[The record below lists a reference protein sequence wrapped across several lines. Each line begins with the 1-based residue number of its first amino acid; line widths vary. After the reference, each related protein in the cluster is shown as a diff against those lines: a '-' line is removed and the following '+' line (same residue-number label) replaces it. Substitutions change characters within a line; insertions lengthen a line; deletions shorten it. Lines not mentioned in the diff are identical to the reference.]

1 MPTVCYSRQAKMRA
15 AALLLQPDAA
25 TEARLAARGC
35 EVVVAGRE
43 VPAGWGAAV
52 RSLLGRTQAPA
63 LLVDPRADELDAL
76 LGPIERDEADVVV
89 GRRPRVPLAE
99 RAVNRLASLALEGE
113 PASDAVSPARAFR
126 VAALTS
132 EPVRAEGDEAEA
144 EALVKLAAQHYRLA
158 EVDVAARPARSLTAL
173 GALARAFGRYATV
186 QNDADNAHEGYS
198 NLAHLEASAPNYNA
212 WLGDTFA
219 RWAGTRVLEIGAGI
233 GTITAHLAPG
243 RELVTALEVDEFY
256 VRRLR
261 NRFRGQRQVE
271 PYQSDVALAD
281 WQALR
286 SRRFDTVVLSN
297 VLEHIPDDAGAVRTF
312 AKILPPGGRL
322 ILYVPALPALFGSID
337 EAVGHHRRYT
347 PHALREVLE
356 PNGFDVEHLQWMN
369 LVGIPG
375 WYVNGRVLKRR
386 VLPPLQLRLYDQ
398 VAPWLAKAEA
408 QVRLPVGLS
417 LLCVAQRRA

>member
-1 MPTVCYSRQAKMRA
+1 MRA
-15 AALLLQPDAA
+15 AALLFQPDGPVEAA
-25 TEARLAARGC
+25 LSAAGC
-35 EVVVAGRE
+35 EVAVAGRE

-52 RSLLGRTQAPA
+52 RAVLERTKASSLVIDA
-63 LLVDPRADELDAL
+63 RADELDAL
-76 LGPIERDEADVVV
+76 LGPLERDEADVVL
-89 GRRPRVPLAE
+89 GRRPHVPVAE

-113 PASDAVSPARAFR
+113 RTSDALSPARAFR
-126 VAALTS
+126 VTALAS
-132 EPVRAEGDEAEA
+132 EPVRADGDEAEA
-144 EALVKLAAQHYRLA
+144 EALVKLAAQRYRVT
-158 EVDVAARPARSLTAL
+158 EVQVAARPARAL
-173 GALARAFGRYATV
+173 KTLGVLARTFGRYATV
-186 QNDADNAHEGYS
+186 QNDADNEHDGY
-198 NLAHLEASAPNYNA
+198 NTLAHLEAGAPNYNA

-219 RWAGTRVLEIGAGI
+219 KWAGRRVLEIGAGI
-233 GTITAHLAPG
+233 GTITSHLAPG
-243 RELVTALEVDEFY
+243 RELVTALEVDDFY

-261 NRFRGQRQVE
+261 NRFRGQKQVE
-271 PYQSDVALAD
+271 PYHSDVALAD

-286 SRRFDTVVLSN
+286 SRRFDTIVLSN
-297 VLEHIPDDAGAVRTF
+297 VLEHIPDDAGAVQTF
-312 AKILPPGGRL
+312 AKILAPGGRL

-375 WYVNGRVLKRR
+375 WFVNGRVLKRR

-408 QVRLPVGLS
+408 HVRLPVGMS